1 MFGYFF
7 CSSWDCS
14 YTDYMLLLLSVTVSY
29 FEKKE
34 QGMFFSCFHVP
45 DKAVNTSYAICL

>member
-14 YTDYMLLLLSVTVSY
+14 YTDYMLLLLSVAVSY
-29 FEKKE
+29 FEERE
-34 QGMFFSCFHVP
+34 QGMFLHVP
-45 DKAVNTSYAICL
+45 DKAVNTSCAICL